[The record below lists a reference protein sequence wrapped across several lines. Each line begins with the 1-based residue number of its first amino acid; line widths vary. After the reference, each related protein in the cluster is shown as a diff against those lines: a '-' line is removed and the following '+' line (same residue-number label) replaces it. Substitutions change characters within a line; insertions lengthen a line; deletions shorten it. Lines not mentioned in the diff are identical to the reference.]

1 MNNISTRKCFLCQ
14 KPLTIGDPNILEDCR
29 FEWCSY
35 CFIEDAPLHWCR
47 AWKSAC
53 FWTKQDSW
61 GIAIKEINRFVL
73 FGKSSTGIQEYNR
86 EMNHKSFD
94 FVFDINNLTYE
105 QIISKVKLWLTF
117 Q

>member
-53 FWTKQDSW
+53 FWTKQDFW

-73 FGKSSTGIQEYNR
+73 FGKSSTCIQEYNHNI
-86 EMNHKSFD
+86 NHKSFD